1 MLTNAWGD
9 KVWGLR
15 RVPHPASLNTV
26 LPSILVGGNLK
37 PLLGATFSFEM
48 KMFSFGMQDERSR
61 VKEMQDGAYHRLQA
75 IKQQSR
81 GKKDAYYQNRRFSQD
96 VCAPSHLLLLQ

>member
-9 KVWGLR
+9 KVLGLR

-26 LPSILVGGNLK
+26 LPSILVGGDLK
-37 PLLGATFSFEM
+37 RATFSFEM

-96 VCAPSHLLLLQ
+96 VRAPSHLLLLQ